1 VRYASGVASLSKA
14 ESLLLPAA
22 LGNVTIA
29 AGEVLLGYLPDLER
43 HVKAPLRA
51 AGYEPST
58 LDEFVQDN

>member
-1 VRYASGVASLSKA
+1 MSKA
-14 ESLLLPAA
+14 KSLLLPAA
-22 LGNVTIA
+22 LGDVTIA